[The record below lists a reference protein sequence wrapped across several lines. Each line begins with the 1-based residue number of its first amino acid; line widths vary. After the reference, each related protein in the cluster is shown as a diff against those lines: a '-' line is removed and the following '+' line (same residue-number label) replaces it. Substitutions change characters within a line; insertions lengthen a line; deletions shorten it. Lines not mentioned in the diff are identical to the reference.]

1 MVLKKVTNYIR
12 LAIIAGLI
20 FISSLTGVGQLSA
33 QTIWLDQLDLSTATQ
48 GYGIPMKNRSID
60 NKILTIAGK
69 TFERGF
75 GSHSESSL
83 TILLNGKAKEF
94 LAQVGIDDE
103 VTGHEPAAEFVVYG
117 DNKKLWSSG
126 IMHLGDSSRLCSV
139 NLAGVQ
145 KLELVVT
152 DGGNGNY
159 YDHVDWVDARFET
172 AGVNTFKTYSPV
184 ATEPYILTPA
194 SPAEPKITGAK
205 VFGVRPGS
213 PFQYHVTA
221 TGDRPM
227 IFSASGLPKELKI
240 NTQTG
245 IITGKLSK
253 AGTYNVTLEAKNAK
267 GKTQKKLR
275 VQCGDRIALTPT
287 MGWNSWNCFANEV
300 SADKVKRAADAM
312 VKSGLINHGW
322 TYINIDD
329 FWQNNRDSK
338 DQSLRGK
345 LRDEAGNIVPNSR
358 FGDMKGLAGYVHDLG
373 LKIGLYSS
381 PGPWTC
387 GGCVGSYGYEK
398 QDAESYAKWGF
409 DYLKYDWCSYGGVIN
424 GMPDN
429 DPYKISSL
437 SYQGGGELNTAIKP
451 YKIMGKYL
459 RQQPRDIVYSLCQ
472 YGMSDVWKWGDSV
485 SGNCWR
491 TTNDIT
497 DTWASVK
504 SIALDQDKSAAW
516 VKPGN
521 WNDPDMLV
529 VGTVGWG
536 NPHKSKLKPDEQY
549 LHISLWS
556 LFSAPLLIGCDM
568 EKLDDF
574 TLNLLTNDEVIDI
587 NQDPLGKQATCIQ
600 TIGGLR
606 IYVKELEDG
615 SRAVGFCNFGLD
627 IVDLSYK
634 DFDKLGFNG
643 QFKVRDLW
651 RQKDIANIE
660 TKTGQLALKVPVHGV
675 LLYKFTSVK

>member
-213 PFQYHVTA
+213 PFQYLLTA

-227 IFSASGLPKELKI
+227 IFSVSGLPKGLKI
-240 NTQTG
+240 NSQTG

-267 GKTQKKLR
+267 GMTQKKLR
-275 VQCGDRIALTPT
+275 VECGDRIALTPT

-300 SADKVKRAADAM
+300 SADRVKRAANAM

-338 DQSLRGK
+338 DRSLRGK

-358 FGDMKGLAGYVHDLG
+358 FGDMKGLADYVHSLG

-409 DYLKYDWCSYGGVIN
+409 DYLKYDWCSYGGVID

-451 YKIMGKYL
+451 YKIMGEYL
-459 RQQPRDIVYSLCQ
+459 RKQPRDIVYSLCQ

-497 DTWASVK
+497 DTWTSVK
-504 SIALDQDKSAAW
+504 SIVLDQDKSAANA
-516 VKPGN
+516 KPGN